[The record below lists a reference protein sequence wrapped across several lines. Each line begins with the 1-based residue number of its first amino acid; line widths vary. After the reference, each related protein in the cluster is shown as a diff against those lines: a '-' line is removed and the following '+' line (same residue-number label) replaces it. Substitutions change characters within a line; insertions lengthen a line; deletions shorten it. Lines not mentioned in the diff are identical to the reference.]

1 MSAADERPGLAGLTA
16 EELRAAVREVL
27 RDVLPAA
34 VTDRPRRAPAPD
46 EVVHLGD
53 DADLDAFVRR
63 VAARCADPA
72 ERAAL
77 ADGRHGYRLRAPSAS
92 QPQPEPATGR
102 SITPAQ
108 GVTRV
113 ERGAVTERIV
123 ARVAAAGHRLV
134 LGPRAVLT
142 PLGRDRARSLGVT
155 VEKES

>member
-1 MSAADERPGLAGLTA
+1 VSAADEHRGLAGLTPD
-16 EELRAAVREVL
+16 ELRAAVREVL

-34 VTDRPRRAPAPD
+34 VTDRQRRPEVPD
-46 EVVHLGD
+46 EVVALAD

-63 VAARCADPA
+63 VAVRCADPA

-77 ADGRHGYRLRAPSAS
+77 AEGRHGYRLRTAG
-92 QPQPEPATGR
+92 PADAANATSPG
-102 SITPAQ
+102 P

-113 ERGAVTERIV
+113 ERGAVTERTV
-123 ARVAAAGHRLV
+123 ARAAAAGGRLV
-134 LGPRAVLT
+134 LGRRAVLT

>member
-1 MSAADERPGLAGLTA
+1 MRAADEHPGLAGLTA
-16 EELRAAVREVL
+16 EQLRAAVREVL

-34 VTDRPRRAPAPD
+34 VTDRQHRAPVPD
-46 EVVHLGD
+46 EVVALAD
-53 DADLDAFVRR
+53 DAELDAFVRR
-63 VAARCADPA
+63 VAARCADPT

-77 ADGRHGYRLRAPSAS
+77 TEGRHGYRLRAAAS
-92 QPQPEPATGR
+92 PQPEPAPPSGR
-102 SITPAQ
+102 STPE

-113 ERGAVTERIV
+113 DRGAVTERIV
-123 ARVAAAGHRLV
+123 ARAAAAGDRLV